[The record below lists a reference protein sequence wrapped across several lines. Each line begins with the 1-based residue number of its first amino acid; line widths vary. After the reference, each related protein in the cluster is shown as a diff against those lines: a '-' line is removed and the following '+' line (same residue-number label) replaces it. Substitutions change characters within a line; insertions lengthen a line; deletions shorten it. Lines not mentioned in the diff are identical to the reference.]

1 MAKKK
6 DKQPV
11 RVFTRRQISHWQKEK
26 KRRNII
32 FITGII
38 IIAVA
43 IITVGVGWFIS
54 EFRPLNKT
62 VMRVN
67 GADISMGYF
76 VKAIEFYRGE
86 QNIPNLHL
94 FADDVMKVIE
104 RNELVKQKAES
115 MYGISISNSEVGE
128 ELEGRN
134 PPVSKDYREFIK
146 AQMLVNKLRDDYLG
160 QKIPAS
166 AEQRRIMALFLET
179 ESQANEVR
187 ARLEAGE
194 DFTELA
200 SELSQDNES
209 KNRKGNLSWQ
219 ARDVLEVRLGSP
231 VLGEYAFSSEVGVL
245 SQPVYD
251 EEKAK
256 NVGFWLIE
264 VLEREE
270 ELGGAYVQVMLLGT
284 DDEVR
289 EVKARVE
296 AGEDF
301 GTLAKELS
309 QFISA
314 QEDAGYL
321 GLISANQST
330 EALDAAIFNNKLAPG
345 TLSEPV
351 RDETM
356 VTKGGYWLVKVLDKA
371 DDRRTEEMDRELLE
385 TRALSDWILALLDDP
400 QNNVEIYLDD
410 TQKTWA
416 IGRVGR

>member
-1 MAKKK
+1 MN
-6 DKQPV
+6 Q
-11 RVFTRRQISHWQKEK
+11 
-26 KRRNII
+26 
-32 FITGII
+32 
-38 IIAVA
+38 
-43 IITVGVGWFIS
+43 
-54 EFRPLNKT
+54 T

-67 GADISMGYF
+67 DTKFNMNYF
-76 VKAIEFYRGE
+76 VKAIEFYRGG
-86 QNIPNLHL
+86 QPIPNMYL
-94 FADDVMKVIE
+94 FADEVVKVIE
-104 RNELVKQKAES
+104 RNELVRQKAES
-115 MYGISISNSEVGE
+115 MLGVSVSNSEVGK
-128 ELEGRN
+128 ELKGRN
-134 PPVSKDYREFIK
+134 PPVSKDYREFVR
-146 AQMLVNKLRDDYLG
+146 AQMLMNKLRDDYFE
-160 QKIPAS
+160 QKIPIS
-166 AEQRRIMALFLET
+166 AEQRQIMAIFLED

-194 DFTELA
+194 DFAELA

-209 KNRKGNLSWQ
+209 RNRKGNFGWQ
-219 ARDVLEVRLGSP
+219 TRDVLEVRLGSP
-231 VLGEYAFSSEVGVL
+231 VLGEYAFSIEVGVL
-245 SQPVYD
+245 SQPAYD

-264 VLEREE
+264 VMEREE
-270 ELGGAYVQVMLLGT
+270 EPEGAYVQVMLLGT

-314 QEDAGYL
+314 KEDAGYL

-371 DDRRTEEMDRELLE
+371 DDRRIEEMDRELLK
-385 TRALSDWILALLDDP
+385 TRALNDWISALLDDP
-400 QNNVEIYLDD
+400 QNDVEIYLDD

-416 IGRVGR
+416 IERVGR